1 MGRQRGLSSKGLRI
15 RCFVSLLQTKEGP
28 IRAGYVS
35 ETDTKVAAEKN
46 AMRGT
51 FANFRT
57 FQRVPLDKPSEPRH
71 KAAQ

>member
-1 MGRQRGLSSKGLRI
+1 LSLSFKLKKALFALVTYPKRT
-15 RCFVSLLQTKEGP
+15 Q
-28 IRAGYVS
+28 
-35 ETDTKVAAEKN
+35 VAAEKN

-57 FQRVPLDKPSEPRH
+57 FQRVPLDKPCEPRH